1 MSLIYPLSLN
11 AWYTGIA
18 NVGHN
23 ARNREQAQLAY
34 TIDRACKL
42 WPAVEN
48 TLMNCWEIISR
59 RNTNACSVSCEGTMR
74 GRGGPIT
81 AVVDVPGG
89 PILAGDHRRR
99 DKSTDSDIV
108 CRI

>member
-1 MSLIYPLSLN
+1 MYPLSLN

-18 NVGHN
+18 TVAHN
-23 ARNREQAQLAY
+23 ARNREQTQLAY

-48 TLMNCWEIISR
+48 TLMNCWETISR

-74 GRGGPIT
+74 GRGGTNRGCRRCSWGTNFTIDGVT
-81 AVVDVPGG
+81 CAGNHPGDG
-89 PILAGDHRRR
+89 NLQ
-99 DKSTDSDIV
+99 V
-108 CRI
+108 E